1 MLRVQHERRRKNYR
15 SDSNLHQTKMCWEDE
30 RRRRR
35 AEGGRK
41 KNRDGGKRKRWE
53 DGKKKRRGWGGCRKR
68 NDWGESTRLNWK
80 GEEERRRKLLEEKLI
95 NHSFWL
101 GLCTAFRVRQRSKSS
116 FDCFQSVFLEI
127 QQGLWGETVKPK
139 LKREWDETWRDSPAA
154 FRTQRYLPLCWRSR
168 NTLLSDPNTKDQ
180 LSAV

>member
-1 MLRVQHERRRKNYR
+1 MELDICWIFWTRLRSRFW
-15 SDSNLHQTKMCWEDE
+15 SALLGAMTLPF
-30 RRRRR
+30 
-35 AEGGRK
+35 
-41 KNRDGGKRKRWE
+41 
-53 DGKKKRRGWGGCRKR
+53 GCRSSKLVLFHLVKMYHSLTR
-68 NDWGESTRLNWK
+68 QKLRTARRTYWPHLLSTLVFK
-80 GEEERRRKLLEEKLI
+80 EFVERRKLLEEKLI

-139 LKREWDETWRDSPAA
+139 LKREWDETWLDSPAT
-154 FRTQRYLPLCWRSR
+154 FRTQRYLPLRWRSR
-168 NTLLSDPNTKDQ
+168 YTLLSDPNTKDQ